1 MVDESWFPS
10 ACWPFSHSYACTTRW
25 NNVGTSFLNHAGC
38 FLQKQ
43 ILNSNN
49 EREREQMLLVHPC
62 ASLKQ
67 FVQAHACWQQGK
79 GMPVSVWLIW
89 RFLYAQETSPQLDRL
104 DPVRA
109 PSRQVSDWQ
118 DGCLT
123 NTGAAPLRY
132 NPLLELCV
140 CIAMSCCY
148 RETLPSANIWYSH
161 VLIYNLSDF
170 FIKFDWVVLF
180 KNLAKKIKIQN
191 HT

>member
-1 MVDESWFPS
+1 MQVAFFKNRYS
-10 ACWPFSHSYACTTRW
+10 T
-25 NNVGTSFLNHAGC
+25 
-38 FLQKQ
+38 Q
-43 ILNSNN
+43 IMR
-49 EREREQMLLVHPC
+49 ERERENKCFWSTNGAPMCVPEAIRASACML
-62 ASLKQ
+62 A
-67 FVQAHACWQQGK
+67 AGK

-140 CIAMSCCY
+140 CIAISCY
-148 RETLPSANIWYSH
+148 RERPYLLTYSTPLSQFINC
-161 VLIYNLSDF
+161 LIFLSSLTRSSYSK
-170 FIKFDWVVLF
+170 ILR
-180 KNLAKKIKIQN
+180 KNKKN
-191 HT
+191 